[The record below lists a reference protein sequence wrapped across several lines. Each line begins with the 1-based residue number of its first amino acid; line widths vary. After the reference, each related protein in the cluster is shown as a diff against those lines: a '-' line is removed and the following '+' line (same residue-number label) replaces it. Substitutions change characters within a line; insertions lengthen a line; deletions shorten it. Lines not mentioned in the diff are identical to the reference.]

1 MDKYNRT
8 IKGRLSK
15 SRGQAFEG
23 IIEVS
28 CRYYRG
34 KGVADILKS
43 SEPMRPLSKPNSKGQ
58 FLACFTKK
66 SGPDYVGVLNGG
78 RFIAL
83 EAKHTDADRLQHS
96 VVSEEQEKQLN
107 RHTALGAKCF
117 VIVSFRFQQ
126 FFKIPWEV
134 FRDMKARY
142 GRKYIRPKDVQE
154 YKVRYVGGILQF
166 L

>member
-15 SRGQAFEG
+15 SRGQAFED
-23 IIEVS
+23 IIEAS

-78 RFIAL
+78 SL
-83 EAKHTDADRLQHS
+83 LRL
-96 VVSEEQEKQLN
+96 KQSTQTQ
-107 RHTALGAKCF
+107 TAYSRA
-117 VIVSFRFQQ
+117 S
-126 FFKIPWEV
+126 
-134 FRDMKARY
+134 
-142 GRKYIRPKDVQE
+142 
-154 YKVRYVGGILQF
+154 
-166 L
+166 